1 MPPATLGYGW
11 LIAEDH
17 AMKKYLQG
25 MTVTDANAPPAG
37 RPVKVWFRQPEQEAV
52 ERTFPYVTIDLV
64 DINEAN
70 ERAVVNKLK
79 VSTMRYSPPDP
90 LPAQVEGHT
99 LVAERPVPVDLYYQ
113 ITVVSRNAIHDR
125 QLQAWLWRKFPGK
138 WGALYVPNDETA
150 RTMQLTGA
158 ASASDIDP
166 DGKRTFR
173 HIFTVSVASEL
184 WPTVIKNIQNMDTMN
199 ITIEDVLDP
208 ALILSIFG
216 CDSE

>member
-1 MPPATLGYGW
+1 MPPATRGYGW

-17 AMKKYLQG
+17 AMKNYLKG
-25 MTVTDANAPPAG
+25 LTVTDANAPPEG
-37 RPVKVWFRQPEQEAV
+37 RPVRVWYRQPEQEAV
-52 ERTFPYVTIDLV
+52 ERTYPYVTIDLV

-70 ERAVVNKLK
+70 ERASVNRLK
-79 VSTMRYSPPDP
+79 VRALQYTPPDP
-90 LPAQVEGHT
+90 LPAQIEDHT

-113 ITVVSRNAIHDR
+113 ITVVARSAIHDR
-125 QLQAWLWRKFPGK
+125 QLQAALWRKFPGK

-158 ASASDIDP
+158 TSASDIDP

-173 HIFTVSVASEL
+173 RIYTVSVASEL
-184 WPTVIKNIQNMDTMN
+184 WPTVMKDIQNMETIN
-199 ITIEDVLDP
+199 ISIEDVTDP
-208 ALILSIFG
+208 SLTLSILN